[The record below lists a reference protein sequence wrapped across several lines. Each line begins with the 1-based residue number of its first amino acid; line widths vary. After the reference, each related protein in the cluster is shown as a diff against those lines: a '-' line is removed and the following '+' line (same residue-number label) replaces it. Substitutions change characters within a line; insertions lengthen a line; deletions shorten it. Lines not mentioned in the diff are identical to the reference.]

1 MKQIILLL
9 LISACSAFGLAQN
22 KDAKSP
28 ITQRKIIDAHFHAL
42 SLNAFGY
49 PPPAN
54 EITGMVPQSITNAQ
68 FTEAML
74 AALKQNNIIR
84 AVTSGSLER
93 VKDFKDADPERIIEG
108 MAVGLGIELPDTSAF
123 TTLIKTGAV
132 KVFGELW
139 LQYEGKTLAD
149 SSLEPY
155 LSICERLNIPVAVH
169 EGTGPPGGVYHGM
182 PKLRTSLSNP
192 QLIEEALVKHPTL
205 KVQLMHAG
213 YPFLEETIAIL
224 NMYPQVN
231 VDIGVIDWII
241 PTNAFYD
248 YLKRL
253 IDAGFI
259 KRIMYGSDQMIWED
273 ALQLSIGNIE
283 NAPFLN
289 EQQKQDI
296 FYNNA
301 FSFFN
306 LQKK

>member
-1 MKQIILLL
+1 MKHLFSALLL
-9 LISACSAFGLAQN
+9 SAISFGCFEQAKAQ
-22 KDAKSP
+22 SP
-28 ITQRKIIDAHFHAL
+28 NGKRIIIDVHFHAL
-42 SLNAFGY
+42 SFDAFGY

-54 EITGMVPQSITNAQ
+54 EISGLAPQSKTNKEV
-68 FTEAML
+68 TEAML
-74 AALKQNNIIR
+74 AALKKNNIVK

-93 VKDFKDADPERIIEG
+93 VKDFKDADPDRIIGG
-108 MAVGLGIELPDTSAF
+108 MAIGLGIELPDTSTF
-123 TTLIKTGAV
+123 VKLIKSGTV

-139 LQYEGKTLAD
+139 LQYDGKTLGD

-155 LSICERLNIPVAVH
+155 LSICERLHIPVAVH
-169 EGTGPPGGVYHGM
+169 EGTGPPGAVYHGM

-192 QLIEEALVKHPTL
+192 QLIEEALVKHPNL
-205 KVQLMHAG
+205 RVQLMHAG

-231 VDIGVIDWII
+231 VDLAVIDWII
-241 PTNAFYD
+241 PTSAFYD

-253 IDAGFI
+253 IDAGFL

-273 ALQLSIGNIE
+273 ALHLSIKKIE
-283 NAPFLN
+283 DAPFLN

-301 FSFFN
+301 KKILN
-306 LQKK
+306 L

>member
-22 KDAKSP
+22 KGAKSP

-54 EITGMVPQSITNAQ
+54 EKTGKVPQSKTNTQ

-74 AALKQNNIIR
+74 TALKQNNIVW

-93 VKDFKDADPERIIEG
+93 VKDFKDADPKRIIEG
-108 MAVGLGIELPDTSAF
+108 MAVGLGIGLPDTSAF

-155 LSICERLNIPVAVH
+155 LSICERLSIPVAVH

-182 PKLRTSLSNP
+182 PNLRTSLGNP
-192 QLIEEALVKHPTL
+192 QLIEEALVKHPML

-213 YPFLEETIAIL
+213 YPFAEETIAIL

-241 PTNAFYD
+241 PTHAFYD

-259 KRIMYGSDQMIWED
+259 KRIMYGSDQMVWED
-273 ALQLSIGNIE
+273 ALQLSIRNIE